1 MIFEAKR
8 KRPEILA
15 EMATKIW
22 EKWHNIWINWRI
34 YENCQGLK

>member
-22 EKWHNIWINWRI
+22 GKMTQYLN
-34 YENCQGLK
+34 